1 MSGWTGP
8 VKCVFS
14 KPKRVSSRAFVLG
27 YMVFTILFFECFAVY
42 RTHQTIVIV
51 DQLQWVA
58 DRRLAEGVV

>member
-1 MSGWTGP
+1 MSGWAGP
-8 VKCVFS
+8 VKFVFS